1 MTWRKT
7 LKGKAA
13 TRQQVETIMGNT
25 SSDKPLSVYQI
36 ISKMKKDSTPKEV
49 AAILKGLKC
58 KKDKGAWWK

>member
-1 MTWRKT
+1 
-7 LKGKAA
+7 
-13 TRQQVETIMGNT
+13 VETIMGNT